1 MYHFPSDK
9 NTQGEP
15 TLEKQDE
22 SHPTMDRPP
31 SPGKQDGSRPT
42 MDTPNPEK
50 QDESPPTMDRSQNP
64 EKQDESPTKD
74 KRTIIEVEHSYCLPP
89 GVEEVDHYET
99 VLDNGF
105 STTDENYAISRMK
118 IPKQA
123 VPLNAMQHITDFE
136 HLIESLNK
144 GCKKCGLKLD
154 LTQAL
159 GVLPKGLGG
168 YLYIRCGLC
177 EEICAVKLS
186 KTHKSK
192 SSKSVKHDGIFDLN
206 TKAAVGMLHGG
217 MGERVMNNFLSVLNL
232 NTISTASLKD
242 RESEVGETLEFLADQ
257 SQRKWCHEELKQTI
271 EKTPVKRKV
280 SRREQMKFKR
290 CRSAE
295 RVPMS
300 KCVRRRPRSTS
311 PNYEKFG
318 MHGSIDTCWQQRR
331 KAMNSM
337 SGASTC
343 MGRNTKKIMIRSL
356 RCKRCRRC
364 FRANKGLKQARPHR
378 CKQNWN
384 GSSKGMEPDML
395 VDMVGRLKAKGLGL
409 ETIAGIP
416 I

>member
-1 MYHFPSDK
+1 MENSASQENP
-9 NTQGEP
+9 
-15 TLEKQDE
+15 DE
-22 SHPTMDRPP
+22 STPTMDR
-31 SPGKQDGSRPT
+31 QSR
-42 MDTPNPEK
+42 
-50 QDESPPTMDRSQNP
+50 QDEPPPTVDKCTVVQ
-64 EKQDESPTKD
+64 KD
-74 KRTIIEVEHSYCLPP
+74 HSYCLPP

-123 VPLNAMQHITDFE
+123 VPLNTMQHITDFE
-136 HLIESLNK
+136 HLIESLKK
-144 GCKKCGLKLD
+144 GCKNCGLKLD
-154 LTQAL
+154 MTQAL

-177 EEICAVKLS
+177 DEISAVKLS

-232 NTISTASLKD
+232 NTISTASLKK

-257 SQRKWCHEELKQTI
+257 SQRKWSHEELKQTI

-295 RVPMS
+295 RVPV
-300 KCVRRRPRSTS
+300 VRPVHRRPRSTS
-311 PNYEKFG
+311 PNFEKFG

-343 MGRNTKKIMIRSL
+343 MGRNTKKIMSRSL

-364 FRANKGLKQARPHR
+364 FWANKNLKQPPPHK

-409 ETIAGIP
+409 ETIAGNINRGRGP
-416 I
+416 DLFRNFA